1 MRKIFRKLTACLI
14 AISLPCFTLGLT
26 KVDAKEN
33 VVFAKNMEQGKILK
47 KYLEIQKEK
56 HVSGLK
62 KNIEK
67 KFNEQGVL
75 DTEIENFEKD
85 DINRINQSDEIYIYT
100 EYVAVDEKENT
111 SHIMNQKEIDQLIE
125 EKYEDDIKQYTSE
138 NGFLYHIGT
147 FTGVVPENV
156 SAATRTNYSDSGCF
170 KKTIIIT
177 QARKG
182 NYRAHVSAYF
192 TWITEPAIR
201 AADCMSI
208 FFSGAEIVDNT
219 NATCKYYY
227 TWTDMEKE
235 YTGNWKYLIKDK
247 KMCDDYTKDMKARW
261 NIDAGLTSYAIACVD
276 LKDDYSF
283 TTIDYKRKFV
293 VTNHYIVMQM
303 DVVKDGND
311 RSRYFTSQT
320 KYYHQQFL
328 VTLDPKV
335 SIDTSGKV
343 SFSGMLSKDKYMHS
357 MGSVLTYQ
365 YIWK

>member
-47 KYLEIQKEK
+47 RYLEIQKEK

-75 DTEIENFEKD
+75 DAEIENFEKD

-111 SHIMNQKEIDQLIE
+111 SHIMNL
-125 EKYEDDIKQYTSE
+125 
-138 NGFLYHIGT
+138 
-147 FTGVVPENV
+147 
-156 SAATRTNYSDSGCF
+156 
-170 KKTIIIT
+170 
-177 QARKG
+177 
-182 NYRAHVSAYF
+182 
-192 TWITEPAIR
+192 
-201 AADCMSI
+201 
-208 FFSGAEIVDNT
+208 
-219 NATCKYYY
+219 
-227 TWTDMEKE
+227 
-235 YTGNWKYLIKDK
+235 
-247 KMCDDYTKDMKARW
+247 
-261 NIDAGLTSYAIACVD
+261 DAGLTSYAIACVD